1 MFIELRGGVLFFRP
15 HELDFKYVMK
25 VSSLKKRLPEAAF
38 RKQNYLEQKGLFRCS
53 DNTARPGLCSVIFIT
68 VTRTLIHA
76 CYGFALSDLQKGLL

>member
-1 MFIELRGGVLFFRP
+1 MFIELRGVVFFFFRP

-53 DNTARPGLCSVIFIT
+53 DTLHALGFVQLFSS
-68 VTRTLIHA
+68 VTRTRIHA
-76 CYGFALSDLQKGLL
+76 CCGFALSDPQKGLL